1 MIHIELILPYLDLLG
16 TCIHNNGHIP
26 LILMNQILK
35 FGGLEKPWL
44 EVVQFYDN
52 SLRLHYL
59 SSPWQ
64 ALAIGLVH
72 QMKYAALLTNK
83 SKSLFTGRQQN
94 K

>member
-1 MIHIELILPYLDLLG
+1 M
-16 TCIHNNGHIP
+16 
-26 LILMNQILK
+26 
-35 FGGLEKPWL
+35 EKPWL
-44 EVVQFYDN
+44 EVVQFYDG
-52 SLRLHYL
+52 SLQLYYL
-59 SSPWQ
+59 SSPWL

>member
-16 TCIHNNGHIP
+16 MCIHNNGHVP

-35 FGGLEKPWL
+35 FRGLEKPWL
-44 EVVQFYDN
+44 EVVQFYDG
-52 SLRLHYL
+52 SLQLYYL
-59 SSPWQ
+59 SSPWL